1 MEFSNMIINRLVCG
15 VFCIAASFSFAQPT
29 GGSGATSQ
37 DLQLNTIT
45 TAVPFMAITPDSRA
59 GGMGDAGTALSG
71 DANSIYWNTSMLNF
85 AKQRSEISL
94 SYTPWLRQLT
104 NDIHLSYL
112 SGYYK
117 VNDRHA
123 VAGALRFFSL
133 GEITFTDAS
142 GNVIRDDKPSEFEL
156 TGGYAFKLSE
166 RLSIGVN
173 GKFAYSNLTGGLT
186 VAGVNTKAG
195 VAGAADLSFTYFNED
210 AKIGK
215 TKGAYTFATTIN
227 NIGNKI
233 AYSELQSRDFLPM
246 NIKIGNSFRADFD
259 KFNNLLF
266 AVDLQKLLVPTPA
279 IYQLQGS
286 EFALISGMNNE
297 IGVISAMLQSFYDA
311 PGIPVKDESGNYVQ
325 QQDGSYEIVKGSKL
339 REELA
344 EINIA
349 TGLEY
354 WYNNVLALRAGYFYE
369 HRSKGDRQYLNFG
382 VGFKYNMF
390 GVDFSYLAALT
401 RQSPLANTLRFT
413 LRLNLDGNGGAGS
426 SAPRSAPSD
435 SSK

>member
-1 MEFSNMIINRLVCG
+1 MILNKAVSG
-15 VFCIAASFSFAQPT
+15 VFCFLALNSFAQPT
-29 GGSGATSQ
+29 GGGGATNQ

-85 AKQRSEISL
+85 AKQRSELSL

-195 VAGAADLSFTYFNED
+195 VAGASDLSFTYFNED

-246 NIKIGNSFRADFD
+246 NIKIGNSFRADID
-259 KFNNLLF
+259 RFNNLLF

-311 PGIPVKDESGNYVQ
+311 PGIPVKDENGDYVQ
-325 QQDGSYEIVKGSKL
+325 LQDGSYEIVKGSKL

-349 TGLEY
+349 TGIEY
-354 WYNNVLALRAGYFYE
+354 WYNNVLALRTGFFYE
-369 HRSKGDRQYLNFG
+369 HRTKGDRQYINFG

-390 GVDFSYLAALT
+390 GIDFSYLAALT
-401 RQSPLANTLRFT
+401 RQSPLGNTLRFT
-413 LRLNLDGNGGAGS
+413 LRLNLDGNGGGGS
-426 SAPRSAPSD
+426 STPKSAPSD

>member
-1 MEFSNMIINRLVCG
+1 MTKKGIFGI
-15 VFCIAASFSFAQPT
+15 SFSFLTLVAWAQPT
-29 GGSGATSQ
+29 TGNGVTDN

-59 GGMGDAGTALSG
+59 GGMGDAGTALSADG
-71 DANSIYWNTSMLNF
+71 NSIYWNTSILSF
-85 AKQRSEISL
+85 AKKKSELSL

-117 VNDRHA
+117 INDKHA
-123 VAGALRFFSL
+123 IAGALRYFSL

-166 RLSIGVN
+166 RLSLGMN

-195 VAGAADLSFTYFNED
+195 VAGAADISFSYYND
-210 AKIGK
+210 DSKIGNLR
-215 TKGAYTFATTIN
+215 GAYTFATTIN
-227 NIGNKI
+227 NVGNKI

-246 NIKIGNSFRADFD
+246 NLKIGNSFKAELD
-259 KFNNLLF
+259 KYNSLLF
-266 AVDLQKLLVPTPA
+266 AIDVQKLLVPTPPN
-279 IYQLQGS
+279 Y
-286 EFALISGMNNE
+286 EFIGGEFVMLSGKNNDV
-297 IGVISAMLQSFYDA
+297 GVISGMLQSFYDA
-311 PGIPVKDESGNYVQ
+311 PGVIAKDENGDYIQNA
-325 QQDGSYEIVKGSKL
+325 DGSYEVVKGTKFK
-339 REELA
+339 EELA
-344 EINIA
+344 EINLA

-354 WYNNVLALRAGYFYE
+354 WYNDVLAVRTGFFYE
-369 HRSKGDRQYLNFG
+369 HRTKGNRQYINFG

-390 GVDFSYLAALT
+390 GIDISYLASVSG

-413 LRLNLDGNGGAGS
+413 LRLNLDGTSGGKSGT
-426 SAPRSAPSD
+426 PKTGD
-435 SSK
+435 SNTQ

>member
-1 MEFSNMIINRLVCG
+1 MVTNRLIG
-15 VFCIAASFSFAQPT
+15 LGLLMFPMISLAQPNS
-29 GGSGATSQ
+29 GGGATDE

-59 GGMGDAGTALSG
+59 GGMGDAGTALSA

-85 AKQRSEISL
+85 AKQRSELAL

-117 VNDRHA
+117 INDKHA
-123 VAGALRFFSL
+123 VGGALRFFSL

-186 VAGVNTKAG
+186 VAGVNTKPG
-195 VAGAADLSFTYFNED
+195 IAGASDISFTYFNDD
-210 AKIGK
+210 AKIGS
-215 TKGAYTFATTIN
+215 TRGVYTFATTIN

-233 AYSELQSRDFLPM
+233 AYSELQSRDFIPM
-246 NIKIGNSFRADFD
+246 NLKIGNSFKAEID
-259 KFNNLLF
+259 KYNSLLI
-266 AVDLQKLLVPTPA
+266 ALDVQRLLVPTPA
-279 IYQLQGS
+279 TY
-286 EFALISGMNNE
+286 ELIDDEYVMVAGKSNE
-297 IGVISAMLQSFYDA
+297 VGVISGLFQSFYDA
-311 PGIPVKDESGNYVQ
+311 PGVVALDE
-325 QQDGSYEIVKGSKL
+325 DGEMIQNADGTYQIVKGSRLK
-339 REELA
+339 EELA
-344 EINIA
+344 EINLA

-354 WYNNVLALRAGYFYE
+354 WYNDVLAIRTGFFYE
-369 HRSKGDRQYLNFG
+369 HRTKGNRQYLNFG

-390 GVDFSYLAALT
+390 GIDISYLASVSG

-413 LRLNLDGNGGAGS
+413 LRLNLDGNSGGAPK
-426 SAPRSAPSD
+426 ATDTD
-435 SSK
+435 SKTK